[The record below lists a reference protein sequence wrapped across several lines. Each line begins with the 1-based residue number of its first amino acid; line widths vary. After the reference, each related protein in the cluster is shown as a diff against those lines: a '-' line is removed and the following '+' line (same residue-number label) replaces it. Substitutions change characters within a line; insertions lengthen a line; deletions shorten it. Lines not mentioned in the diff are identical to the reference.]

1 MWKDKKSGLK
11 LGFLKKFPKK
21 SRKILFYLFFILINI
36 LITIWIFIFYW
47 LWIWFFPS
55 IFSIAKYWYLF
66 FAFMVPAFL
75 FAFICYFFIFWKNFK
90 TEKQSYIHLWL
101 FILIFQITILSLD
114 YITYEISESMQ
125 NNQIVSIN

>member
-21 SRKILFYLFFILINI
+21 SRKILFYL
-36 LITIWIFIFYW
+36 
-47 LWIWFFPS
+47 
-55 IFSIAKYWYLF
+55 
-66 FAFMVPAFL
+66 
-75 FAFICYFFIFWKNFK
+75 FFIFWKNFK

-114 YITYEISESMQ
+114 YITYEISENMQ